1 MLSDPECPKSLC
13 FKSSAMLARFGST
26 YTTVTVSRS
35 ASDSKYLFSKTC
47 QDLNRYIVVGGVR
60 RTALLSTRAV

>member
-1 MLSDPECPKSLC
+1 
-13 FKSSAMLARFGST
+13 MLARFGST

-47 QDLNRYIVVGGVR
+47 QDLNRYIVVGGSAA
-60 RTALLSTRAV
+60 ALLSTRAV